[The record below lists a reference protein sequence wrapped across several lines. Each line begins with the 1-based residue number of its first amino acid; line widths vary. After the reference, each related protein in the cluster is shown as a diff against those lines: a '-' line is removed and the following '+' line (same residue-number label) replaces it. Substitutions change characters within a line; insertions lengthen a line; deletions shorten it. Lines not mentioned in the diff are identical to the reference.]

1 MLYTRKNK
9 QVMGCVIKLLT
20 DHLSTNIELRRL
32 WENPG
37 IDEEEARGDRAVI
50 GWTRKYPNGCLCVC
64 MCVQLKTNEE
74 DCGTTSAERD
84 VGRAVEWTLWRSIA
98 WVGLVSAGLRR
109 RHGPLKG
116 WNEEEESDA
125 AAVHRGR
132 TIVRACSTST
142 APGLYVELTL
152 SFTTLTRAR
161 DRLTLDV
168 LLIIQR
174 LLFPRSSS
182 GALRKETRCTE
193 KHQDAL
199 HGRLKKR
206 KKNNNTRIILSLK
219 ICLYTL
225 PYFLFLCSLPPSR
238 FFPFFN

>member
-1 MLYTRKNK
+1 
-9 QVMGCVIKLLT
+9 MGCVIKLLT
-20 DHLSTNIELRRL
+20 DHLSTNIELRRRL

-37 IDEEEARGDRAVI
+37 IDEEEARGDQAVI

-64 MCVQLKTNEE
+64 MLCVQLKTNEE

-109 RHGPLKG
+109 RHGPLLKG

-182 GALRKETRCTE
+182 GRAKERNPVHRKTPRRPSWT
-193 KHQDAL
+193 
-199 HGRLKKR
+199 LKKAE
-206 KKNNNTRIILSLK
+206 KKII
-219 ICLYTL
+219 IHVLY
-225 PYFLFLCSLPPSR
+225 
-238 FFPFFN
+238 

>member
-1 MLYTRKNK
+1 
-9 QVMGCVIKLLT
+9 MGCVIKLLT
-20 DHLSTNIELRRL
+20 DHLSTNIELRRRL

-37 IDEEEARGDRAVI
+37 IDEEEARGDQAVI

-64 MCVQLKTNEE
+64 MLCVQLKTNEE

-142 APGLYVELTL
+142 APGLYVWSSRWVLRPSQGHGTGWL
-152 SFTTLTRAR
+152 STFC
-161 DRLTLDV
+161 
-168 LLIIQR
+168 
-174 LLFPRSSS
+174 SSS
-182 GALRKETRCTE
+182 SDSSFLVHLPGALRKETRCTE

-206 KKNNNTRIILSLK
+206 KKIIILL
-219 ICLYTL
+219 LVLVFPTTL
-225 PYFLFLCSLPPSR
+225 PVLPI
-238 FFPFFN
+238 FQQNNKKINV